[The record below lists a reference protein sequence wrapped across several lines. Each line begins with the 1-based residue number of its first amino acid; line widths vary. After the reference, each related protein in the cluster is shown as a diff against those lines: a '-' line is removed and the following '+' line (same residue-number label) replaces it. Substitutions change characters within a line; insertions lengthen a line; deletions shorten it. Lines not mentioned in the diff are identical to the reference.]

1 MLFNSIDYL
10 IFLPAVIILFYLI
23 PHKYRWIMLLA
34 ASYYFYM
41 CWRVEYILLIV
52 TSTMVDYWAGLKM
65 SEKVTQKERKPYL
78 WLSLLVNLG
87 LLFYFKYYGFFI
99 GNLNEL
105 FSQFNLLINFQYMN
119 ILLPV
124 GISFYTFQTLSYSI
138 DIYRGNAKAEKHL
151 GYFALYVTYFPQ
163 LVAGP
168 IERSTR
174 LLPQLRNK
182 PKVSK
187 EDIKYGVNK
196 ILLGFFKKLVIADNL
211 APYVNETYGNLEGSN
226 GTQVYLAT
234 LFFGFQ
240 IFCDFSGYTDIAM
253 GSARLMGV
261 KLMENFK
268 RPLWESNLSDFWA
281 KWHISLTTWIRDYIY
296 VPLRKA
302 GKDVRGNTLY
312 AAFSTIF
319 IMVIIGFWH
328 GASWTFIV
336 FGLAHGALLILQRL
350 TRPLPIFVWMRS
362 KKFTL
367 WWYRMYN
374 FQTTVFLGIFFRAPT
389 MADARLVFSKIFTE
403 FTLDIGTILSAYKF
417 QILISCFL
425 SLILLATILFD
436 KKLKFKYNWL
446 YVTGMI
452 AIILLLG
459 ADNSSQ
465 FIYFQF

>member
-87 LLFYFKYYGFFI
+87 LLFYFKYYGFFV

-187 EDIKYGVNK
+187 EDIKFGVNK

-268 RPLWESNLSDFWA
+268 RPLWQSNLSDFWA
-281 KWHISLTTWIRDYIY
+281 RWHISLTTWIRDYIY
-296 VPLRKA
+296 VPLRRA

-350 TRPLPIFVWMRS
+350 TKPLPIFVWMRS

-367 WWYRMYN
+367 WWYRM
-374 FQTTVFLGIFFRAPT
+374 
-389 MADARLVFSKIFTE
+389 
-403 FTLDIGTILSAYKF
+403 
-417 QILISCFL
+417 
-425 SLILLATILFD
+425 
-436 KKLKFKYNWL
+436 
-446 YVTGMI
+446 
-452 AIILLLG
+452 
-459 ADNSSQ
+459 
-465 FIYFQF
+465 

>member
-87 LLFYFKYYGFFI
+87 LLFYFKYYGFFV

-187 EDIKYGVNK
+187 EDIKFGVNK

-268 RPLWESNLSDFWA
+268 RPLWQSNLSDFWA
-281 KWHISLTTWIRDYIY
+281 RWHISLTTWIRDYIY
-296 VPLRKA
+296 VPLRRA

-350 TRPLPIFVWMRS
+350 TKPLPIFVWMRS

>member
-87 LLFYFKYYGFFI
+87 LLFYFKYYGFFV

-187 EDIKYGVNK
+187 EDIKFGVNK

-268 RPLWESNLSDFWA
+268 RPLWQSNLSDFWA
-281 KWHISLTTWIRDYIY
+281 RWHISLTTWIRDYIY
-296 VPLRKA
+296 VPLRRA

-336 FGLAHGALLILQRL
+336 FGLVHGALLILQRL

-425 SLILLATILFD
+425 SLILLATVLFD

>member
-87 LLFYFKYYGFFI
+87 LLFYFKYYGFFV

-187 EDIKYGVNK
+187 EDIKFGVNK

-268 RPLWESNLSDFWA
+268 RPLWQSNLSDFWA
-281 KWHISLTTWIRDYIY
+281 RWHISLTTWIRDYIY
-296 VPLRKA
+296 VPLRRA

-350 TRPLPIFVWMRS
+350 TKPLPIFVWMRS

-367 WWYRMYN
+367 GCYIMYN

-425 SLILLATILFD
+425 SLILLATVLFD

>member
-10 IFLPAVIILFYLI
+10 IFLPAVIIVFYLI
-23 PHKYRWIMLLA
+23 PHKFRWIMLLA

-41 CWRVEYILLIV
+41 CWKVEYILLII
-52 TSTMVDYWAGLKM
+52 TSTLVDYWAGLKM
-65 SEKVTQKERKPYL
+65 SEKATKQERKPFL
-78 WLSLLVNLG
+78 WISLIVNLG
-87 LLFYFKYYGFFI
+87 LLFYFKYYGFFA

-105 FSQFNLLINFQYMN
+105 FSQFNLLVNFKYMY

-138 DIYRGNAKAEKHL
+138 DVYRGNAKAEKHL

-174 LLPQLRNK
+174 LLPQLK
-182 PKVSK
+182 AVPKVK
-187 EDIKYGVNK
+187 KADIQYGVNK
-196 ILLGFFKKLVIADNL
+196 ILLGFFKKLVVADNL
-211 APYVNETYGNLEGSN
+211 APYVNEIYGNLEGSN

-261 KLMENFK
+261 RLMENFR
-268 RPLWESNLSDFWA
+268 RPLWESNLSDFWT

-296 VPLRKA
+296 MPLRRA
-302 GKDVRGNTLY
+302 GKDIGGTSWY
-312 AAFSTIF
+312 AAISTLF
-319 IMVIIGFWH
+319 IMFVIGFWH
-328 GASWTFIV
+328 GANWTFIV
-336 FGLAHGALLILQRL
+336 FGLFHGGFLIIQRL
-350 TRPLPIFVWMRS
+350 TRPLPIFVWLRS
-362 KKFTL
+362 NKFTMFF
-367 WWYRMYN
+367 YTMFN
-374 FQTTVFLGIFFRAPT
+374 FQLVILLGIFFRAPT
-389 MADARLVFSKIFTE
+389 MSHAWLTLEKIFTE
-403 FTLDIGTILSAYKF
+403 FTLDINAILSAFKF
-417 QILISCFL
+417 QIVICSLL
-425 SLILLATILFD
+425 SLLLFSTVLLN

-446 YVTGMI
+446 YVTGII

-459 ADNSSQ
+459 ADNSNQ

>member
-87 LLFYFKYYGFFI
+87 LLFYFKYYGFFV

-187 EDIKYGVNK
+187 EDIKFGVNK

-268 RPLWESNLSDFWA
+268 RPLWQSNLSDFWA
-281 KWHISLTTWIRDYIY
+281 RWHISLTTWIRDYIY
-296 VPLRKA
+296 VPLRRA

-350 TRPLPIFVWMRS
+350 TKPLPIFVWMRS

-367 WWYRMYN
+367 WWYKMYN

>member
-87 LLFYFKYYGFFI
+87 LLFYFKYYGFFV

-187 EDIKYGVNK
+187 EDIKFGVNK

-268 RPLWESNLSDFWA
+268 RPLWQSNLSDFWA
-281 KWHISLTTWIRDYIY
+281 RWHISLTTWIRDYIY
-296 VPLRKA
+296 VPLRRA

-350 TRPLPIFVWMRS
+350 TKPLPIFVWMRS

-425 SLILLATILFD
+425 SLILLATVLFD

>member
-1 MLFNSIDYL
+1 
-10 IFLPAVIILFYLI
+10 
-23 PHKYRWIMLLA
+23 
-34 ASYYFYM
+34 
-41 CWRVEYILLIV
+41 
-52 TSTMVDYWAGLKM
+52 MVDYWAGLKM

-105 FSQFNLLINFQYMN
+105 FNQFNLLINFQYMN

-211 APYVNETYGNLEGSN
+211 APFVNETYGNLEGSN

-336 FGLAHGALLILQRL
+336 FGLGHGVLLILQRL
-350 TRPLPIFVWMRS
+350 TKPLPIFVWMRS
-362 KKFTL
+362 NKFTF
-367 WWYRMYN
+367 WWYKMYN
-374 FQTTVFLGIFFRAPT
+374 FQTTVFLGILFRAPT

-403 FTLDIGTILSAYKF
+403 FTLDVGAILSAYKF